1 MGKEKYIITEEN
13 LPEWL
18 ASLGY
23 LFPRNEREL
32 ARFEKLY
39 ADYPHE
45 LNEDC
50 VDPFAIINGT
60 FKPKKMVFDEPESGE
75 NNISLAARNLDGL
88 PQHILDKMK
97 KNQHGLDTKETGIT
111 EGED

>member
-1 MGKEKYIITEEN
+1 MGKEKFIITEEN

-18 ASLGY
+18 SSLGH
-23 LFPRNEREL
+23 LFPENKREL

-39 ADYPHE
+39 ADYPYV

-50 VDPFAIINGT
+50 VDPFAIVNGD
-60 FKPKKMVFDEPESGE
+60 FKPKRIEINEPEAGE
-75 NNISLAARNLDGL
+75 NDISLAARNLEGL
-88 PQHILDKMK
+88 PGHILDKVK
-97 KNQHGLDTKETGIT
+97 KNQHGLDPKETGST